1 MSIPQ
6 VEAVE
11 GREDTATRFVRMGR
25 GMAAIVTHAQAGE
38 ADIRLYPLS
47 FISTQDTCIFCS
59 LLDSCVLNLI
69 CVTFHCNAEFKR

>member
-38 ADIRLYPLS
+38 ADIRLYPLYPLKIHA
-47 FISTQDTCIFCS
+47 FD
-59 LLDSCVLNLI
+59 VLY
-69 CVTFHCNAEFKR
+69 